1 MAGGPQSRGGD
12 EIDVGLPVARVLSA
26 ARSPSARIAATIV
39 VIAVCVAMRVGMA
52 QSSYSG
58 KGKPPMFGDYEA
70 QRHWMELTIALPV
83 GDWYRNTTDN
93 DLLYWGLDYPPL
105 TYGVRC
111 ADHGA
116 PLAPSS
122 PACVHTCVCC

>member
-1 MAGGPQSRGGD
+1 MVSQQYYYFMHTYVHQSEKAGYFFFRP
-12 EIDVGLPVARVLSA
+12 IACHFFA
-26 ARSPSARIAATIV
+26 KPS
-39 VIAVCVAMRVGMA
+39 VCVAMRVGMA

-105 TYGVRC
+105 TYVVRC